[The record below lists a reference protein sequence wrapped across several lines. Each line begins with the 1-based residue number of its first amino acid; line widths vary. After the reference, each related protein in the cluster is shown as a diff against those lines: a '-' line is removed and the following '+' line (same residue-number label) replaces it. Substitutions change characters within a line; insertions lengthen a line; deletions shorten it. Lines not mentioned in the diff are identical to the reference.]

1 MQAAKFDHGDETVLL
16 SEDIL
21 RSVAVEYSRK
31 AEQEAL
37 TFACLTL
44 GGEGPSARMT
54 LDAQNITVGAR
65 NE

>member
-44 GGEGPSARMT
+44 GGSQDDFGCSEYNCWS
-54 LDAQNITVGAR
+54 Q
-65 NE
+65 E